1 MKKRIWINSPIVY
14 ILLALVIGMAV
25 QSYFSAANRSS
36 TVLIF
41 QVICVLVALAAVIV
55 SDQYFSRYVRNT
67 ILSAGKVL
75 STAQRETLSR
85 YPLPVAVVGEHDDLV
100 WCNGLFASSVST
112 NETFLGSNIS
122 EYLSGYSV
130 RDIPESG
137 LDVEIGEKLYT
148 VYRNRVVY
156 ENEYQYILYFID
168 NTYFK
173 RTVEKYQRTR
183 PAGALVVFDNLEEI
197 SKMAKPGEMSQ
208 VSADV
213 EMKIENWVK
222 EVGGYV
228 SRMGTGRYQ
237 IVWESQHL
245 DRAIER
251 KFDLLDEVRAIRL
264 ENKVNVTL
272 SVGVGRGGKNLRECF
287 EMAGQSLDM
296 ALGRGGDQ
304 AVIKNGTEY
313 QFFGGVSKG
322 LEKRSKVRAR
332 VVANALSTLLEG
344 ADRVFVMGHR
354 NSDLDSVGA
363 AVGVSYIARTCFNR
377 EAYIVIDKNSTVATP
392 LLRCFEAEEQDDL
405 FIAPKDALEMVT
417 PQSVLVVVDTH
428 SDSMLESREVY
439 DACKQVAVIDHHR
452 KMVNYIS
459 RAVIFYHEP
468 FASSASEM
476 VTELID
482 YISNAPLDHLEA
494 DALLSGIMLDTK
506 NFVLKTGVRTFEAA
520 AFLRKNGADPVEAKR
535 LFASSFDSYKQ
546 KYDFISNAQIHRG
559 MALAVGTEAGKDFRV
574 VAAQAADELLN
585 ISGVDASFVMFPFG
599 NGVNISARSFG
610 RINVQLIMEKIGGGG
625 HLTMAGAQ
633 MAGITPEEARKRVEE
648 AIDAFLADRGIQ
660 PEIDGL
666 QPEYGPAKLG

>member
-1 MKKRIWINSPIVY
+1 MKKRIWIHTPIVH
-14 ILLALVIGMAV
+14 ILLGIVLIMAV
-25 QSYFSAANRSS
+25 QSYFSAENRSS
-36 TVLIF
+36 SIIIF
-41 QVICVLVALAAVIV
+41 QLICILVALAAVIV
-55 SDQYFSRYVRNT
+55 GDQYFNRYVRNT

-75 STAQRETLSR
+75 SSAQRDTLSR
-85 YPLPVAVVGEHDDLV
+85 YPLPVVVVGEHDDLV

-112 NETFLGSNIS
+112 NETFLGANIS

-130 RDIPESG
+130 ADIPESG
-137 LDVEIGEKLYT
+137 LDVEVGEKMFT
-148 VYRNRVVY
+148 VYSNRVVY
-156 ENEYQYILYFID
+156 ENEYQYILYFVD

-173 RTVEKYQRTR
+173 QTAAKYQRTR
-183 PAGALVVFDNLEEI
+183 PAAALVVFDNLDEI

-208 VSADV
+208 ISADV
-213 EMKIENWVK
+213 EMKINNWVN
-222 EVGGYV
+222 EIGGYV

-264 ENKVNVTL
+264 ANKVNVTL
-272 SVGVGRGGKNLRECF
+272 SIGVGRGGQTLRDCF
-287 EMAGQSLDM
+287 DMASQSLDM

-304 AVIKNGTEY
+304 TVIKNGTEY

-332 VVANALSTLLEG
+332 VVATALSTLLEG

-392 LLRCFEAEEQDDL
+392 LLRCFEADERDDL
-405 FIAPKDALEMVT
+405 FISPKAAMEKIT
-417 PQSVLVVVDTH
+417 AQSVLVVVDTH
-428 SDSMLESREVY
+428 SGNMLESREVY

-452 KMVNYIS
+452 KMVNYID

-482 YISNAPLDHLEA
+482 YISNSPLDQLEA

-546 KYDFISNAQIHRG
+546 KYDFIASAQIHHG
-559 MALAVGTEAGKDFRV
+559 MAIAVGTEEGKDFRV

-585 ISGVDASFVMFPFG
+585 IRGVDASFVLFPFG
-599 NGVNISARSFG
+599 NGVNVSARSFG
-610 RINVQLIMEKIGGGG
+610 RINVQLIMEKVGGGG

-633 MAGITPEEARKRVEE
+633 IAGATPEQARQKVKE
-648 AIDAFLADRGIQ
+648 AINAFLADRGML
-660 PEIDGL
+660 PEIESGT
-666 QPEYGPAKLG
+666 QPEYGPPVE

>member
-14 ILLALVIGMAV
+14 ILLALVGGMAV

-36 TVLIF
+36 TILIF
-41 QVICVLVALAAVIV
+41 QGLCILVALAAVIV

-122 EYLSGYSV
+122 EYLSGYSI
-130 RDIPESG
+130 RDIPETG

-183 PAGALVVFDNLEEI
+183 PVGALVVLDNLEEI

-251 KFDLLDEVRAIRL
+251 KFDLLDEVRAIHL
-264 ENKVNVTL
+264 ESKVNVTL
-272 SVGVGRGGKNLRECF
+272 SVGVGRGGINLRECF
-287 EMAGQSLDM
+287 EMAGQRIHALAGIDRHTIIIRRVGIQMFKRIGSGGCLYIRNLRIGKRVIGRQFDLIGKCTSL
-296 ALGRGGDQ
+296 LNRHT
-304 AVIKNGTEY
+304 KRH
-313 QFFGGVSKG
+313 G
-322 LEKRSKVRAR
+322 L
-332 VVANALSTLLEG
+332 
-344 ADRVFVMGHR
+344 
-354 NSDLDSVGA
+354 LD
-363 AVGVSYIARTCFNR
+363 IQ
-377 EAYIVIDKNSTVATP
+377 TP
-392 LLRCFEAEEQDDL
+392 
-405 FIAPKDALEMVT
+405 
-417 PQSVLVVVDTH
+417 
-428 SDSMLESREVY
+428 
-439 DACKQVAVIDHHR
+439 
-452 KMVNYIS
+452 
-459 RAVIFYHEP
+459 
-468 FASSASEM
+468 
-476 VTELID
+476 
-482 YISNAPLDHLEA
+482 
-494 DALLSGIMLDTK
+494 
-506 NFVLKTGVRTFEAA
+506 AA
-520 AFLRKNGADPVEAKR
+520 ARK
-535 LFASSFDSYKQ
+535 
-546 KYDFISNAQIHRG
+546 
-559 MALAVGTEAGKDFRV
+559 AGGSD
-574 VAAQAADELLN
+574 
-585 ISGVDASFVMFPFG
+585 
-599 NGVNISARSFG
+599 
-610 RINVQLIMEKIGGGG
+610 
-625 HLTMAGAQ
+625 T
-633 MAGITPEEARKRVEE
+633 
-648 AIDAFLADRGIQ
+648 
-660 PEIDGL
+660 
-666 QPEYGPAKLG
+666 